1 MFDKEKKQGAIDT
14 LASMC
19 HHCGDN
25 HTDECPLAKSIA
37 SVNLIPTQ
45 E

>member
-1 MFDKEKKQGAIDT
+1 MFDQEKKENALNA

-19 HHCGDN
+19 HHCGEN
-25 HTDECPLAKSIA
+25 HTDECLLAKAIYA
-37 SVNLIPTQ
+37 VNLIPTQ